1 MTIAHEGGTL
11 FVSACHAIEYVAGL
25 ELDSLK
31 VVSVKVLVESVVL
44 KLTDTYVRY
53 KDQVPRQDSVTTLNS

>member
-1 MTIAHEGGTL
+1 
-11 FVSACHAIEYVAGL
+11 VSACHAIEYVAGL